1 LEEDK
6 KSIAFIVDKVNAG
19 KRIDK
24 YLSERIKEKS
34 RSYIQKLIDNNLVK
48 VNGINIAKNYSVS
61 VNDKIEIDNLNFL
74 TLSSQIKPQKLDLK
88 ILYENSYYLV
98 LSKQAGIVTHPAPG
112 NVDNTLVNA
121 ILYYL
126 KNNPVKFGDKI
137 RIGIVHRLD
146 KDTSGLI
153 IVAKND
159 EIQRK
164 LSEQFKSR
172 LVKKNYVALVW
183 GRFSERS
190 GEIRLPIGR
199 SRVDR
204 KKMKVSI
211 DRGRE
216 AITNFDVIE
225 EFENCTLLN
234 VRPKTGRTHQIR
246 VHFSYIDHPIIGD
259 KKYGNKN
266 TEKLAQSIKLK
277 RQFLHAKKL
286 EFLDPVTNEEIK
298 IEDKL
303 TGDLEESLKLLR
315 SKIIQTSNL
324 SIYELG

>member
-6 KSIAFIVDKVNAG
+6 KSITLIVNSVNSG

-24 YLSERIKEKS
+24 YLSENIKEKS
-34 RSYIQKLIDNNLVK
+34 RSYIQKLIESNLVK
-48 VNGINIAKNYSVS
+48 VNGINITKNYIIS
-61 VNDKIEIDNLNFL
+61 VNDKIEIEDLNFL
-74 TLSSQIKPQKLDLK
+74 VLTSQIKPQKLDLK
-88 ILYENSYYLV
+88 ILYETKHYLV
-98 LSKQAGIVTHPAPG
+98 LSKEAGVVTHPAPG
-112 NVDNTLVNA
+112 NVGGTLANA
-121 ILYYL
+121 VLYYL
-126 KNNPVKFGDKI
+126 KSNPVKFGDKV

-216 AITNFDVIE
+216 AITDFSIIE
-225 EFENCTLLN
+225 EFENCTLLDI
-234 VRPKTGRTHQIR
+234 RPKTGRTHQIR

-259 KKYGNKN
+259 KKYGNRN
-266 TEKLAQSIKLK
+266 TEKLAKSIKLK

-286 EFLDPVTNEEIK
+286 EFLDPVTNESIK
-298 IEDKL
+298 IEDEL
-303 TGDLEESLKLLR
+303 ACDLEESLKLLR
-315 SKIIQTSNL
+315 NKIIQTSNL
-324 SIYELG
+324 SIYESG